1 MREYFTPALDDPE
14 TSPNLTHDVFRRAV
28 DEPDRV
34 VCCRREGPGWR
45 PITAARLRSDVVTWA
60 RAMHGAGVGHGDR
73 VAILG
78 RTSYEWT
85 VLDLAVWCLGAVSV
99 PLYDTSSPA
108 QVGRILADCGARAL
122 LVQTERHAEAAAQVR
137 AECPE
142 LEHVWSFDVDEPLP
156 GTDAVDPSAAEADA
170 IEEIRSA
177 VGREQLA
184 TLVYTSGST
193 GEPQGCRLTHGN
205 LVFESS
211 AVAHVL
217 RDVLD
222 DDDPATLL
230 ALPLAHVLSRVM
242 QVTALREGIRLGYV
256 PDMSRLLDD
265 IHDFAPTVLLGVPR
279 VFEKLFTQYS
289 QRVAAE
295 GHGRRLEA
303 ATETAIA
310 YSTALDSRRGP
321 NVVLRSRHR
330 LHDRLL
336 FADLRRALGDRL
348 RFALAGGAPLGD
360 RLGHFFRGAGIPV
373 LEGYGLTE
381 TTGAATVTSPD
392 DVKIGKV
399 GRPLPGTGVRVSDG
413 GELLVTGPHVFQGYW
428 GSIDSGVHEIDS
440 SGWLHTGDIGEI
452 DGDGFVRITGRTR
465 EILVTAGG
473 KNVVPAPLE
482 DAVRAHPLVDHCLV
496 VGEDK
501 PFVAALVTLDPELAR
516 DWAESRDKPTDLHR
530 LSRDPDLRASI
541 QEAVDQANAQVS
553 QAESIR
559 AFMVLPVVWSDQTG
573 ELTPSLKLRR
583 SAVLR
588 AHRRDIADLY
598 RRGVS

>member
-1 MREYFTPALDDPE
+1 LREYFTPALDDPDP
-14 TSPNLTHDVFRRAV
+14 SPNLTHDVFRRAV
-28 DEPDRV
+28 DEPDKV
-34 VCCRREGPGWR
+34 VCHRRAGRTWQ

-60 RAMHGAGVGHGDR
+60 RAMHAAGIGGEDR

-85 VLDLAVWCLGAVSV
+85 VVDLALWCLGAVSV

-108 QVGRILADCGARAL
+108 QVGRILADSGARAL
-122 LVQTERHAEAAAQVR
+122 LAQTERHAESAVQVR
-137 AECPE
+137 HECPA
-142 LEHVWSFDVDEPLP
+142 LEHVWSFDVNDPLP
-156 GTDAVDPSAAEADA
+156 GTDPVDPSEADVDV
-170 IEEIRSA
+170 IEEIRSS
-177 VGREQLA
+177 VGPEQLA

-217 RDVLD
+217 REVLD
-222 DDDPATLL
+222 EDDPATLL
-230 ALPLAHVLSRVM
+230 MLPLAHVLARVM

-256 PDMSRLLDD
+256 PDMSRLLDE

-310 YSTALDSRRGP
+310 YSLALDSGRSP
-321 NVVLRSRHR
+321 NLVLRSRHR

-336 FADLRRALGDRL
+336 FADLRRAVGGRL
-348 RFALAGGAPLGD
+348 RFAVAGGAPLGD

-392 DVKIGKV
+392 DVKVGKV
-399 GRPLPGTGVRVSDG
+399 GRPLPGTGVRVSDE

-428 GSIDSGVHEIDS
+428 EDAGPTPTGAGSSR
-440 SGWLHTGDIGEI
+440 WLRTGDLGEI

-482 DAVRAHPLVDHCLV
+482 DTVRTHPLVDHCLV
-496 VGEDK
+496 VGEDQ

-516 DWAESRDKPTDLHR
+516 DWAEARDKSPDLEQ
-530 LSRDPDLRASI
+530 LALDPELRASV
-541 QEAVDQANAQVS
+541 QEAVDLANAQVS

-559 AFMVLPVVWSDQTG
+559 AFTVLPVAWSDQTG

-583 SAVLR
+583 SAVMR
-588 AHRRDIADLY
+588 AYRQEIADLY
-598 RRGVS
+598 RKGVS